1 MPKLSLF
8 GQVKQLEYKRA
19 TPETSPQKFHG
30 LTERAAQTIRFDVA
44 TSFEGDKSQHKRTFK
59 CTPHKRKRDQ
69 MSDANCLVS
78 QRTSGDV
85 SDLISLSQSYNK
97 ARNFAATLSNV
108 PHFRRT
114 AKAVSVKKGHTGV
127 DLHKMQENLSDLA
140 AYVERRSPMD
150 GRS

>member
-8 GQVKQLEYKRA
+8 GHGKQLEYKRA
-19 TPETSPQKFHG
+19 TPETSPQKYKG

-69 MSDANCLVS
+69 MSDANCRIS

-85 SDLISLSQSYNK
+85 SGGVSDVISLSQSYNK
-97 ARNFAATLSNV
+97 ARNFAATLSTV

-114 AKAVSVKKGHTGV
+114 AKAVSVKKGHTGI
-127 DLHKMQENLSDLA
+127 DMHKM
-140 AYVERRSPMD
+140 
-150 GRS
+150 